1 MQKVRKKI
9 EETTDWFDEE
19 KKTELENEQEKDIS
33 KKKYEEKKEDKLTV
47 KLTRIKPWHLLP
59 KIGKF

>member
-1 MQKVRKKI
+1 MKQLIDLMR
-9 EETTDWFDEE
+9 

-47 KLTRIKPWHLLP
+47 KLTRIKP
-59 KIGKF
+59 

>member
-9 EETTDWFDEE
+9 DEETTDWFDEE
-19 KKTELENEQEKDIS
+19 KKNLENEQEKDIS
-33 KKKYEEKKEDKLTV
+33 KKKYEEKKKKLTV
-47 KLTRIKPWHLLP
+47 KLKRIKPWHLLP

>member
-1 MQKVRKKI
+1 MR
-9 EETTDWFDEE
+9 

-33 KKKYEEKKEDKLTV
+33 KKKWGKKEDKLTV